1 MRAGTVNPA
10 SANLGDEFDRRISRA
25 REQVAGVP
33 EFRSG
38 LTIVVGCGIGRG
50 AATAFGGE
58 EWPNWRVTSCSAY
71 DLITLSWAPDFTPE
85 TLWRILDARD
95 VLGTLGVRLHNINGL
110 INLVGWAREM
120 DGHLVPHAQMPD
132 GFTWPERAGMVAIG
146 QNYQRALRHE
156 SLRAHDERVAPFI
169 DGSFVPVCKD
179 GLSIFANDR
188 AAPFYASE
196 EPGESGKPMS
206 AYVAPHRVWWA
217 DVESPPDAPGS
228 FAYERWRLVGTW
240 LARVAPALDGVTG
253 LPPTPLLWRVI
264 FESANHDGAQPQMLS
279 TENEAKAAIFVEVD
293 RERGVV
299 TTRLTEAWTI
309 AQFHPRNIAE
319 HALFEALVG
328 GIAQLA
334 GTDRATLVAAAV
346 PQIIANEHA
355 RHGHAFAV
363 RDFRDN
369 VRPDLDGKVI
379 TIAREDDALL
389 RLGLGWRV
397 RERTAGGQVEGWDD
411 CRAFL
416 TDLVRWLEDNLLARL
431 RQFDRRAILAMLLR
445 NHEVSAFDRDV
456 WKRTSAAM
464 LALHGETAETLA
476 TITDHE
482 FKLNA
487 VFHATRIVVE
497 MAICACPIDGGAT
510 KPGRIDLARLMAQAS
525 LLVQVGGWSDAM
537 RWGLMKPELRI
548 TPLGDVHAD
557 FGFVDAILM
566 PHGRVVSEGRIEQ
579 AVTTYGDNLRD
590 RPVEVSVAGR
600 LEPAFEQAWVE
611 QFGATIDQTRI
622 LIDWVE
628 QLGLDAG
635 KAVLTIRWSR
645 FTGIEAAGWL
655 QGLCLSGDSGDH
667 RATDTALRRRYLH
680 GRTTPLR
687 RMADEC
693 CRVLG

>member
-1 MRAGTVNPA
+1 M
-10 SANLGDEFDRRISRA
+10 
-25 REQVAGVP
+25 
-33 EFRSG
+33 
-38 LTIVVGCGIGRG
+38 
-50 AATAFGGE
+50 
-58 EWPNWRVTSCSAY
+58 
-71 DLITLSWAPDFTPE
+71 
-85 TLWRILDARD
+85 
-95 VLGTLGVRLHNINGL
+95 
-110 INLVGWAREM
+110 
-120 DGHLVPHAQMPD
+120 
-132 GFTWPERAGMVAIG
+132 
-146 QNYQRALRHE
+146 
-156 SLRAHDERVAPFI
+156 
-169 DGSFVPVCKD
+169 
-179 GLSIFANDR
+179 
-188 AAPFYASE
+188 
-196 EPGESGKPMS
+196 
-206 AYVAPHRVWWA
+206 
-217 DVESPPDAPGS
+217 
-228 FAYERWRLVGTW
+228 
-240 LARVAPALDGVTG
+240 
-253 LPPTPLLWRVI
+253 
-264 FESANHDGAQPQMLS
+264 
-279 TENEAKAAIFVEVD
+279 
-293 RERGVV
+293 
-299 TTRLTEAWTI
+299 TTRLSEAWTI

-319 HALFEALVG
+319 HALVEAVVG

-334 GTDRATLVAAAV
+334 GTDRATLVAIAV

-369 VRPDLDGKVI
+369 VRPDLGGKVI

-416 TDLVRWLEDNLLARL
+416 TDLVRWLEDDLLARL
-431 RQFDRRAILAMLLR
+431 SQFDRRAMLAMLLR

-497 MAICACPIDGGAT
+497 MAICACPLDGGAT

-525 LLVQVGGWSDAM
+525 LLAQVGGWSDAM

-579 AVTTYGDNLRD
+579 AVTKYGDNLMD

-611 QFGATIDQTRI
+611 QFGATIDQTRT

-628 QLGLDAG
+628 QLGIDAG
-635 KAVLTIRWSR
+635 KAVIAIRRSR
-645 FTGIEAAGWL
+645 FTAIEAASQRLDDKIAAQLVDGLTLTHRPDWRDVPAGFLDRDRQPWRFRRQLSFVRRPLLQVDDSDDPTLLFAPGMLRDTFVYLLGNLHQGSLPEHQLAPGMKAWAKRQDSERGLKFEREVTAALASAGWHTE
-655 QGLCLSGDSGDH
+655 QGVKITKSLNRSFDRDYGDVDVLAWRESD
-667 RATDTALRRRYLH
+667 R
-680 GRTTPLR
+680 
-687 RMADEC
+687 
-693 CRVLG
+693 RVLIIECKDVQFRKSIGEIAEQLADFRGELTPKGKPDYLLKHLNRVDLIRANLLAVTRYTGLPALAEVESHLLFRHPVPMEFALARLAEKVTVSRFDRLAYI